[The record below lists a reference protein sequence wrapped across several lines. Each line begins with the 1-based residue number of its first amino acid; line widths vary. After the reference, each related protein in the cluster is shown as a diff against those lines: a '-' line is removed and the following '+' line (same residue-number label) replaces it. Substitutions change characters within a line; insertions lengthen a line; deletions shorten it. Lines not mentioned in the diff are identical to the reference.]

1 MLPTLPLAQRG
12 TRLIAGHTGGG
23 EAGSVPNQGREVVG
37 WSWDHQRTALF
48 LSGALWLRGSTEQP
62 CHVLKGHPGW
72 PFSGH
77 SCLICGGVP
86 AAVD

>member
-37 WSWDHQRTALF
+37 WSWDHLGLNMAPPL
-48 LSGALWLRGSTEQP
+48 LS
-62 CHVLKGHPGW
+62 
-72 PFSGH
+72 
-77 SCLICGGVP
+77 
-86 AAVD
+86 AAHLLNHKNSKYLHYRNQ